1 MDMNHCRL
9 GTQYVLRQP
18 DICRWPYDLS
28 ITTTVERRLT
38 VVLKANNRQVA
49 YVSMIRDCPKI
60 HESVHRNRIGSEVV
74 SRGYSNWRVY
84 T

>member
-38 VVLKANNRQVA
+38 VTLKANNRQVA
-49 YVSMIRDCPKI
+49 YVSMRCDRPEI
-60 HESVHRNRIGSEVV
+60 HESVHRNSLGSEVV
-74 SRGYSNWRVY
+74 SRGYSNWRIC